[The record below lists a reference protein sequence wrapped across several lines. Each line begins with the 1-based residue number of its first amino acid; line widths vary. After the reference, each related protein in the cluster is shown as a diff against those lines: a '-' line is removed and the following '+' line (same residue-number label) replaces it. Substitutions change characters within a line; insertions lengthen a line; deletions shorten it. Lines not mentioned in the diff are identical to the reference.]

1 MLTRPS
7 TLPLVALQENYTD
20 CRCAR
25 KGLMAGYDECGAEVH
40 GGPSQRQSNR
50 MLVPNLG

>member
-7 TLPLVALQENYTD
+7 TLSLVALQENYTD

-40 GGPSQRQSNR
+40 VRQSNR